1 MVYRTQMEAAKKGII
16 TPEMER
22 VAGEERLAPEELRQR
37 VAKGEVV
44 IPYNKNHRPSRPQG
58 IGRGLRTKINVNLGV
73 SNDCC
78 DVEEELAKADRAVAL
93 KADAL
98 MDLSSYGKT
107 REFRRQLLA
116 RSPVMVGTVPVYD
129 AVASLKK
136 DLTGLTPGD
145 FLAVVR
151 EHAEDGVDFITIH
164 AGLNREVAAHFKR
177 NPRLTKIVSRGGS
190 LLFAWMEGTNKENP
204 FYEYFDDLLAICR
217 EYDVT
222 ISLGDACRPG
232 SVGDAT
238 DAAQVAELIV
248 LGELTLRAWEQDVQV
263 MIEGP
268 GHMKIDEIAANV
280 LLEKKLCH
288 GAPFY
293 VLGPVVTD
301 IAPGYD
307 HITAAIGGAIAAAAG
322 ADFLCYVTPAEH
334 LKLPDAEEMK
344 EGIMAARIAAHA
356 ADLVKGVPGA
366 AGWDEEM
373 SRARQELNW
382 ERMFNL
388 ALDPVKAR
396 AMREKARPSDP
407 ATCTMC
413 GKMCAVRNINTVLAG
428 ETVKI

>member
-1 MVYRTQMEAAKKGII
+1 MIYRTQMEAAKKGII
-16 TPEMER
+16 TPEMKR
-22 VAGEERLAPEELRQR
+22 VAGEERLAPEELRKR

-44 IPYNKNHRPSRPQG
+44 IPCNKNHRPARPQG

-73 SNDCC
+73 SKDCYR
-78 DVEEELAKADRAVAL
+78 VEEELAKADLAVAL

-98 MDLSSYGKT
+98 MDLSSYGRT

-116 RSPVMVGTVPVYD
+116 RSPVMIGTVPVYD
-129 AVASLKK
+129 AVTSRKK
-136 DLTGLTPGD
+136 NLPELTPGD
-145 FLAVVR
+145 FLAVAR
-151 EHAEDGVDFITIH
+151 EHAEDGVDFITVH

-177 NPRLTKIVSRGGS
+177 NPRLTNIVSRGGS
-190 LLFAWMEGTNKENP
+190 LLYAWMEGTNKENP
-204 FYEYFDDLLAICR
+204 FYEAFDDLLAICR
-217 EYDVT
+217 EYDLT
-222 ISLGDACRPG
+222 LSLGDACRPG
-232 SVGDAT
+232 AVGDAT

-248 LGELTLRAWEQDVQV
+248 LGELTLRAWEEDVQV

-268 GHMKIDEIAANV
+268 GHMKIDEITANV

-356 ADLVKGVPGA
+356 ADLAKGVPGA
-366 AGWDEEM
+366 AAWDEEM

-382 ERMFNL
+382 EKMFNL

-396 AMREKARPSDP
+396 AMREKAPP
-407 ATCTMC
+407 AEPDTCSMC
-413 GKMCAVRNINTVLAG
+413 GEMCAVRKINRVLAG
-428 ETVKI
+428 EKSL

>member
-1 MVYRTQMEAAKKGII
+1 MEAAKKGIVTLELQRI
-16 TPEMER
+16 
-22 VAGEERLAPEELRQR
+22 AGEERLAPEELRKR

-44 IPYNKNHRPSRPQG
+44 IPYNKNHRPVRPQG

-73 SNDCC
+73 SKDCYQA
-78 DVEEELAKADRAVAL
+78 EKELAKADRAVAL

-98 MDLSSYGKT
+98 MDLSSYGRT

-129 AVASLKK
+129 AVASLRK
-136 DLTGLTPGD
+136 DLTELTPGD

-151 EHAEDGVDFITIH
+151 EHAEDGVDFITVH
-164 AGLNREVAAHFKR
+164 AGLHREVVTHFKR
-177 NPRLTKIVSRGGS
+177 NPRLTNIVSRGGA
-190 LLFAWMEGTNKENP
+190 LLYAWMEGTNKENP
-204 FYEYFDDLLAICR
+204 FYESFDDLLAICR

-222 ISLGDACRPG
+222 LSLGDACRPG
-232 SVGDAT
+232 SVDDAT
-238 DAAQVAELIV
+238 DAAQVAELIA
-248 LGELTLRAWEQDVQV
+248 LGELTLRAWEKDVQV

-280 LLEKKLCH
+280 LLEKRLCH

-334 LKLPDAEEMK
+334 LKLPDTDEMK
-344 EGIMAARIAAHA
+344 EGIMAVRIAAHA

-366 AGWDEEM
+366 AGWDEQM

-382 ERMFNL
+382 EQMFNL
-388 ALDPVKAR
+388 ALDPAKAR
-396 AMREKARPSDP
+396 AMREKALPSAPD
-407 ATCTMC
+407 TCTMC
-413 GKMCAVRNINTVLAG
+413 GEMCAVRNVNRVLAG
-428 ETVKI
+428 KTVKISGQK